1 MNAEATLQ
9 LRFSLRRTF
18 FCVSAVLEI
27 ESASHASALS
37 FLISFFFEVLL
48 CFNLCKR
55 IHFIFSVRPTLNITE
70 RTFRMTFYMSF
81 HNFYVPEAASK
92 AEANRR
98 GTKSSW
104 HHFSFIESIELRLY
118 NDVWTLE
125 TVFSTFLTRCQRHAK
140 WIIFF
145 VGSYDISC
153 FFIILLA
160 VWDVYGCDVGWT
172 ETGNWKIILH
182 VTMTPKK
189 EKMISV
195 SRKL

>member
-1 MNAEATLQ
+1 MAQIGAGLEGCGGLGRKTVIIILSLVLYFSVFHGLAMNAEATLQ

-98 GTKSSW
+98 GTKSS
-104 HHFSFIESIELRLY
+104 
-118 NDVWTLE
+118 
-125 TVFSTFLTRCQRHAK
+125 
-140 WIIFF
+140 
-145 VGSYDISC
+145 
-153 FFIILLA
+153 
-160 VWDVYGCDVGWT
+160 
-172 ETGNWKIILH
+172 
-182 VTMTPKK
+182 
-189 EKMISV
+189 
-195 SRKL
+195 